1 MAVLL
6 TDLLARIRDD
16 GIYLRSLGLIQMYL
30 NQTHLE
36 IISQILTSNMYLD
49 DLDLSWNGLIAKDFK
64 VFFKS
69 IGINRNLQSLNL
81 SWNQMIEIAD
91 QSQKGDLKKVFE
103 HVDNKKATVIEKLKK
118 RKEEL
123 ENTADYPNFI
133 AKCLA

>member
-1 MAVLL
+1 VAVLL

>member
-1 MAVLL
+1 
-6 TDLLARIRDD
+6 
-16 GIYLRSLGLIQMYL
+16 MYL

-36 IISQILTSNMYLD
+36 IISQILTTNMYLD

-91 QSQKGDLKKVFE
+91 QSQKGDYKKVFE
-103 HVDNKKATVIEKLKK
+103 QVDNKKSTVIEKLKK

>member
-1 MAVLL
+1 
-6 TDLLARIRDD
+6 
-16 GIYLRSLGLIQMYL
+16 
-30 NQTHLE
+30 
-36 IISQILTSNMYLD
+36 MYLD

-123 ENTADYPNFI
+123 ENPADYPNFI

>member
-1 MAVLL
+1 
-6 TDLLARIRDD
+6 
-16 GIYLRSLGLIQMYL
+16 MYL

-36 IISQILTSNMYLD
+36 IISQILTTNMYLD

-91 QSQKGDLKKVFE
+91 QSQKGDYKKVF
-103 HVDNKKATVIEKLKK
+103 
-118 RKEEL
+118 
-123 ENTADYPNFI
+123 
-133 AKCLA
+133 